1 MTKVMCRVKGCTESF
16 TTSDQATDSIKFMC
30 KNHPRAAQFEEI
42 GRPFSGQ
49 EQESDEKVHF
59 QQYQFDKNLDNAI
72 DPIAYEF
79 GDSAD
84 FSQ

>member
-1 MTKVMCRVKGCTESF
+1 MCRVKGCQEYF
-16 TTSDQATDSIKFMC
+16 TTSEQVIDSVKFMC

-49 EQESDEKVHF
+49 ESDEKIHF
-59 QQYQFDKNLDNAI
+59 QQYQFDKKFDNAI

-79 GDSAD
+79 GDFAD